1 MKCGK
6 AMLKHRVKRIE
17 KKIIGKKGRV
27 GYAIV
32 QNKLIFLGLKKP
44 VLSMKDLKESLI
56 KYHEAEVKDKE
67 MKLDA

>member
-44 VLSMKDLKESLI
+44 VLSTKDLDVSIKKYYESRM
-56 KYHEAEVKDKE
+56 KDKE
-67 MKLDA
+67 MKKDA